1 MKASRRRRKEERKEE
16 EEEAAEEVEE
26 TKHTDLSAI
35 EKGIPEEKNE
45 RVRTARRAPRLG
57 DSTAIAVVCFL
68 LTAYACTTHTHPS
81 SEKRERERD
90 ETDFFLP
97 MMSCW

>member
-16 EEEAAEEVEE
+16 EATEEVEE
-26 TKHTDLSAI
+26 TKHTDVSAI
-35 EKGIPEEKNE
+35 EKGIPEGKNE

-57 DSTAIAVVCFL
+57 DSTAIAVVSFL

-81 SEKRERERD
+81 SEKRERE
-90 ETDFFLP
+90 TDFFLP

>member
-16 EEEAAEEVEE
+16 EATEEVEE
-26 TKHTDLSAI
+26 TKHTDVSAI

-81 SEKRERERD
+81 SEKRERER
-90 ETDFFLP
+90 EREMRQIYFSP
-97 MMSCW
+97 

>member
-16 EEEAAEEVEE
+16 EEAAAEEVEE
-26 TKHTDLSAI
+26 TKHTDVSGI

-45 RVRTARRAPRLG
+45 RVRTARRALRLG
-57 DSTAIAVVCFL
+57 DSTAIAVVCFF

-81 SEKRERERD
+81 SEKRERER
-90 ETDFFLP
+90 
-97 MMSCW
+97 